1 MNRVKTFAKYALW
14 IILFWIFSD
23 ILIYY
28 GINSTYKKIN
38 SKNELP
44 SSITVTRAEATKV
57 NGRINGTIFN
67 SENAD
72 LSGKYIKID
81 LYSSLGNLLGTDYLE
96 IGTLRPNETKSF
108 ETYFKIQ
115 DVATYDISISD
126 QKEETVSEDLFI
138 PEDLSEAGILLLLTY
153 MLFF

>member
-1 MNRVKTFAKYALW
+1 M
-14 IILFWIFSD
+14 
-23 ILIYY
+23 
-28 GINSTYKKIN
+28 
-38 SKNELP
+38 
-44 SSITVTRAEATKV
+44 
-57 NGRINGTIFN
+57 
-67 SENAD
+67 
-72 LSGKYIKID
+72 SGKYIKID

-115 DVATYDISISD
+115 DVATYDISIAD

-138 PEDLSEAGILLLLTY
+138 PEDLSETGILLLLTY